1 MRTVLSRVRPLAQEA
16 ISHWKEH
23 LPNKYQKLKAAGRL
37 EAEATRAADRTL
49 DEQASLM
56 EQGYPPEEAWAVVR
70 EQYLF
75 QPEEEGASEEAPPT
89 EQYQDAR
96 TVQAMLNKYLQEE

>member
-16 ISHWKEH
+16 ISHWKEYR
-23 LPNKYQKLKAAGRL
+23 PEMYRQLKAAGQL
-37 EAEATRAADRTL
+37 EAEATRAAEKTL
-49 DEQASLM
+49 DEQATLM

-75 QPEEEGASEEAPPT
+75 LPEENPQEPQPTPQFREA
-89 EQYQDAR
+89 Q
-96 TVQAMLNKYLQEE
+96 QAQMMLNRLLQEE